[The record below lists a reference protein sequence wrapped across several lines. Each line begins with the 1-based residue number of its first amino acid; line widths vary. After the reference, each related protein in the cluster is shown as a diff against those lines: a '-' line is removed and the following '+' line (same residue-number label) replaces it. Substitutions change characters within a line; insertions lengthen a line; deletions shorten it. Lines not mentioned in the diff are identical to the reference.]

1 MGAPMSIQRKFL
13 AAISIVIAVFALV
26 IAGITVF
33 TTASS
38 VDEQVAKQKQQ
49 VADRLL
55 NILTVTDSLIQER
68 VKSSMTL
75 LKQRGLDIGMPSQGD
90 NVMVKTTSARQL
102 YLGNQPQ
109 ANDFTLVDNLTAVMG
124 GTATLFSKTGEDY
137 IRVSTNVIKDG
148 QRAIGTKLAPQ
159 GKAMANIV
167 KGTAYYGAVDILG
180 SPYLTGYEPIKNAAG
195 QVIGIWYVGY
205 SADLKV
211 LEQAISQ
218 SRLLEE
224 GFVALRDGK
233 GNIRMHSSHIND
245 ADVERALKDKDAWSS
260 VVVPFEKWGYDL
272 VLVASE
278 SEKSGMVSAAVF
290 TVLIK
295 IILASAAVLATIFV
309 LINHIV
315 GKPLDEFITVVNDL
329 ASGEGNL
336 TFRFNAARSDEF
348 GQMSRG
354 FNKLLEQL
362 QHTLQSVSSAT
373 DAMLSQSQ
381 QLNDTAQ
388 RSSNSVSALSNES
401 KAIDS
406 AITQLQQNAAAVC
419 ENIERASEA
428 ASAADADTRTS
439 VSVLSATIKDIEAQA
454 QDVDASVQVINELA
468 KASEEISGVMDVI
481 RNIAEQTN
489 LLALNAAI
497 EAARAGEQGRGFA
510 VVADEVRSLAS
521 RTQTSTEEIRIMIE
535 RLQQGSREAS
545 QKMQNNKENAYATV
559 EVTQNAGTS
568 LEKSLGAVATI
579 TTLNQETS
587 GMASH
592 QNEIAREVNKR
603 LGGIQSVGQENL
615 TYAATVSE
623 NCARLVE
630 QIQQMQSQLKRYRF

>member
-1 MGAPMSIQRKFL
+1 MSIQRKFL

-75 LKQRGLDIGMPSQGD
+75 LKQRGLDIGMPSRGD

-180 SPYLTGYEPIKNAAG
+180 SPYLTGYEPMKNAAG

-592 QNEIAREVNKR
+592 QNEIAKEVNKR

>member
-1 MGAPMSIQRKFL
+1 MSIQRKFL

-75 LKQRGLDIGMPSQGD
+75 LKQRGLDIGMPSRGD

-180 SPYLTGYEPIKNAAG
+180 SPYLTGYEPMKNAAG

-428 ASAADADTRTS
+428 ASAADTDTRTS

>member
-1 MGAPMSIQRKFL
+1 MSIQRKFL

-180 SPYLTGYEPIKNAAG
+180 SPYLTGYEPMKNAAG

-245 ADVERALKDKDAWSS
+245 ADVERALQDKDAWSS

-489 LLALNAAI
+489 LLALNAVI

-592 QNEIAREVNKR
+592 QNEIAKEVNKR

>member
-1 MGAPMSIQRKFL
+1 MSIQRKFL

-180 SPYLTGYEPIKNAAG
+180 SPYLTGYEPMKNAAG

-245 ADVERALKDKDAWSS
+245 ADVERALQDKDAWSS

-623 NCARLVE
+623 HCARLVE
-630 QIQQMQSQLKRYRF
+630 NIQQMQSQLKRYRF

>member
-1 MGAPMSIQRKFL
+1 MSIQRKFL

-180 SPYLTGYEPIKNAAG
+180 SPYLTGYEPMKNATG

-245 ADVERALKDKDAWSS
+245 ADVERALQDKDTWSS

-278 SEKSGMVSAAVF
+278 SEKSGMISAAVF

-295 IILASAAVLATIFV
+295 IILASAAVLATISV

-315 GKPLDEFITVVNDL
+315 GKPLDEFIAVVNDL

>member
-1 MGAPMSIQRKFL
+1 MSIQRKFL

-180 SPYLTGYEPIKNAAG
+180 SPYLTGYEPMKNAAG

-245 ADVERALKDKDAWSS
+245 ADVERALQDKDAWSS

-592 QNEIAREVNKR
+592 QNEIAREVNK
-603 LGGIQSVGQENL
+603 
-615 TYAATVSE
+615 
-623 NCARLVE
+623 
-630 QIQQMQSQLKRYRF
+630 

>member
-1 MGAPMSIQRKFL
+1 MSIQRKFL

-75 LKQRGLDIGMPSQGD
+75 LKQRGLDIGMPSRGD

-180 SPYLTGYEPIKNAAG
+180 SPYLTGYEPMKNAAG

-428 ASAADADTRTS
+428 ASAADTDTRTS

-592 QNEIAREVNKR
+592 QNEIAKEVNKR

>member
-1 MGAPMSIQRKFL
+1 MSIQRKFL

-75 LKQRGLDIGMPSQGD
+75 LKQRGLEVGMPSQGD

-180 SPYLTGYEPIKNAAG
+180 SPYLTGYEPMKNAAG

-245 ADVERALKDKDAWSS
+245 ADVERALQDKDAWSS

-309 LINHIV
+309 LIKHIV
-315 GKPLDEFITVVNDL
+315 GKPLDEFIIVVNDL

-381 QLNDTAQ
+381 ELNDTAQ

>member
-1 MGAPMSIQRKFL
+1 MSIRRKFL

-26 IAGITVF
+26 IAGVTVF

-38 VDEQVAKQKQQ
+38 VDEQVEKQKQQ

-75 LKQRGLDIGMPSQGD
+75 LKQRGLEVGMPSQGD

-180 SPYLTGYEPIKNAAG
+180 SPYLTGYEPMKNAAG

-245 ADVERALKDKDAWSS
+245 ADVERALQDKDAWSS

-497 EAARAGEQGRGFA
+497 EAVRAGEQGRGFA

-630 QIQQMQSQLKRYRF
+630 QIQQMQKSVEALPFLIC

>member
-1 MGAPMSIQRKFL
+1 MSIQRKFL

-180 SPYLTGYEPIKNAAG
+180 SPYLTGYEPMKNAAG

-245 ADVERALKDKDAWSS
+245 ADVERALKDTDAWSS

>member
-1 MGAPMSIQRKFL
+1 M
-13 AAISIVIAVFALV
+13 
-26 IAGITVF
+26 
-33 TTASS
+33 
-38 VDEQVAKQKQQ
+38 
-49 VADRLL
+49 
-55 NILTVTDSLIQER
+55 
-68 VKSSMTL
+68 
-75 LKQRGLDIGMPSQGD
+75 
-90 NVMVKTTSARQL
+90 
-102 YLGNQPQ
+102 
-109 ANDFTLVDNLTAVMG
+109 
-124 GTATLFSKTGEDY
+124 
-137 IRVSTNVIKDG
+137 
-148 QRAIGTKLAPQ
+148 
-159 GKAMANIV
+159 
-167 KGTAYYGAVDILG
+167 
-180 SPYLTGYEPIKNAAG
+180 
-195 QVIGIWYVGY
+195 
-205 SADLKV
+205 
-211 LEQAISQ
+211 
-218 SRLLEE
+218 
-224 GFVALRDGK
+224 
-233 GNIRMHSSHIND
+233 
-245 ADVERALKDKDAWSS
+245 
-260 VVVPFEKWGYDL
+260 
-272 VLVASE
+272 
-278 SEKSGMVSAAVF
+278 
-290 TVLIK
+290 
-295 IILASAAVLATIFV
+295 
-309 LINHIV
+309 
-315 GKPLDEFITVVNDL
+315 
-329 ASGEGNL
+329 
-336 TFRFNAARSDEF
+336 
-348 GQMSRG
+348 
-354 FNKLLEQL
+354 
-362 QHTLQSVSSAT
+362 
-373 DAMLSQSQ
+373 
-381 QLNDTAQ
+381 
-388 RSSNSVSALSNES
+388 SNES

>member
-1 MGAPMSIQRKFL
+1 MSIQRKFL

-180 SPYLTGYEPIKNAAG
+180 SPYLTGYEPMKNAAG

-245 ADVERALKDKDAWSS
+245 ADVERALQDRDAWSS

-592 QNEIAREVNKR
+592 QNEIAKEVNKR